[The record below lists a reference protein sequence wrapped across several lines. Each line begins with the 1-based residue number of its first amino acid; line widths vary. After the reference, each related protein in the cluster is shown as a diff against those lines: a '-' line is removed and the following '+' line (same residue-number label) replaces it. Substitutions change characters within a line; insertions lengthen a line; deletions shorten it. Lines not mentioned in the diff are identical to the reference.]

1 MSQQQVL
8 QLDSPISN
16 DEIEMVVFQLG
27 AHKALGPYGIPDFFF
42 QEYWAMVKQDILN
55 SNQAFFHSGSLL
67 KALNKTFITLI
78 PKMSVPE
85 EVTQFRPINLCNVTY
100 KIIMKIMVNRLK
112 PLMNS
117 LISPFQN
124 AFIQGRNICDNILL
138 AHEIMDTMG
147 EKKGRKK
154 GYGALKVDMC
164 KAYDRVSWNFLRA
177 VLTTMN
183 FSSTWINWIMECI
196 SSVQYAI
203 LLNGSPTQFFHP
215 SRGLRQGDLISPYLF
230 LLCTNILSIA
240 LTQAEGQKQIRGI
253 TVGRRGVIFTHLL
266 FADDSIF
273 FFENDNQSLS
283 KLKEIIM
290 GYCSLSGLCINFAKS
305 DLFCTLNIPPNIQ
318 QSLAESLRILSLG
331 QASLWEQIS
340 N

>member
-1 MSQQQVL
+1 MA
-8 QLDSPISN
+8 
-16 DEIEMVVFQLG
+16 VFQLG

-138 AHEIMDTMG
+138 AHEIMDTMRK
-147 EKKGRKK
+147 KKGRKK

-164 KAYDRVSWNFLRA
+164 KTYDRVSWNFLRV
-177 VLTTMN
+177 VLTSMN
-183 FSSTWINWIMECI
+183 FSSTGINWIMECI
-196 SSVQYAI
+196 SSVQYVI
-203 LLNGSPTQFFHP
+203 LLNGSPTKFF
-215 SRGLRQGDLISPYLF
+215 
-230 LLCTNILSIA
+230 
-240 LTQAEGQKQIRGI
+240 
-253 TVGRRGVIFTHLL
+253 
-266 FADDSIF
+266 
-273 FFENDNQSLS
+273 
-283 KLKEIIM
+283 
-290 GYCSLSGLCINFAKS
+290 
-305 DLFCTLNIPPNIQ
+305 
-318 QSLAESLRILSLG
+318 
-331 QASLWEQIS
+331 
-340 N
+340 

>member
-1 MSQQQVL
+1 
-8 QLDSPISN
+8 
-16 DEIEMVVFQLG
+16 
-27 AHKALGPYGIPDFFF
+27 
-42 QEYWAMVKQDILN
+42 
-55 SNQAFFHSGSLL
+55 
-67 KALNKTFITLI
+67 
-78 PKMSVPE
+78 
-85 EVTQFRPINLCNVTY
+85 
-100 KIIMKIMVNRLK
+100 
-112 PLMNS
+112 
-117 LISPFQN
+117 
-124 AFIQGRNICDNILL
+124 
-138 AHEIMDTMG
+138 
-147 EKKGRKK
+147 
-154 GYGALKVDMC
+154 MC
-164 KAYDRVSWNFLRA
+164 RAYDRVSWNFLRA

-203 LLNGSPTQFFHP
+203 LLNRSPTQFFHP

-240 LTQAEGQKQIRGI
+240 LTQAERQKQIRGI
-253 TVGRRGVIFTHLL
+253 TVARRGIIFTHLL

-290 GYCSLSGLCINFAKS
+290 WYCSLSGQCINFAKS

-318 QSLAESLRILSLG
+318 QSLVESLRVLSLG